1 MTHEEKLNFMKIA
14 AGIVGYGFDKKGLDM
29 LVSMYDLVLEKK
41 GETDLHSIVKVE
53 CAVEEREKERVEAK
67 KLKDKSDSPQNPK
80 LGISVV
86 SGSLPSVDEAGIMAV
101 KISEMV
107 EPPLTAQEQSFFIAG
122 FCECVK
128 WLGSN
133 DR

>member
-1 MTHEEKLNFMKIA
+1 MFIKSTTPRLQITASALRSGVFRSQKFNNNKMTHEEKLNFMKIA

-67 KLKDKSDSPQNPK
+67 KLKDKSDSP
-80 LGISVV
+80 S
-86 SGSLPSVDEAGIMAV
+86 
-101 KISEMV
+101 
-107 EPPLTAQEQSFFIAG
+107 
-122 FCECVK
+122 
-128 WLGSN
+128 
-133 DR
+133 